1 MTDLEAKIAA
11 IREAVRE
18 ALDHVGM
25 DVIRSSEF
33 FGANQPATKEGE
45 E

>member
-1 MTDLEAKIAA
+1 MDDREAMIVA

-18 ALDHVGM
+18 ALDHVGL

-33 FGANQPATKEGE
+33 FGTNQPATKEGE